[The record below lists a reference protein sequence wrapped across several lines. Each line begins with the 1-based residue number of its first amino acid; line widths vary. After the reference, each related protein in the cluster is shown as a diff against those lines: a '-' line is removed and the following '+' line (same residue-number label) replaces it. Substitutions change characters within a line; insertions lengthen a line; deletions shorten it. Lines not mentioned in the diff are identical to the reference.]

1 MKKQVKERN
10 TYIDIVKAILII
22 LVIIGHSIQYGSGSN
37 FIKKELFF
45 NNYLFKFIYSFHM
58 PLFIMISGY
67 LSYNSINKNKIKDVF
82 KSKIST
88 LLIPILIWT
97 IPVLLF
103 KINEVT
109 TIREFIKLSIKTF
122 STNLWFLWSVFY
134 INILVKIIN
143 KYFKDNYLVYILVFL
158 ITFILPNELIIKQFT
173 FQFSLYNYMYFYF
186 IIGYLSKKHNIIE
199 KINKYINNKT
209 LIVNS
214 ILFILLLLFM
224 NKHTYI
230 YTSGMNILSNYK
242 QLIID
247 LYRFLLGLIG
257 STEVLLLINILQNK
271 LNDNI
276 KNRLIYLGKNTL
288 GIYIISSIIHPFILP
303 LITKNLSNIN
313 YLFIL
318 LESIIILV
326 ISITAIELIK
336 KNKYTNK
343 FLLGEK

>member
-10 TYIDIVKAILII
+10 TYIDIVKALLII

-173 FQFSLYNYMYFYF
+173 FQFSLYSYMYFYF
-186 IIGYLSKKHNIIE
+186 IIGYL
-199 KINKYINNKT
+199 
-209 LIVNS
+209 
-214 ILFILLLLFM
+214 
-224 NKHTYI
+224 
-230 YTSGMNILSNYK
+230 
-242 QLIID
+242 
-247 LYRFLLGLIG
+247 
-257 STEVLLLINILQNK
+257 
-271 LNDNI
+271 
-276 KNRLIYLGKNTL
+276 
-288 GIYIISSIIHPFILP
+288 
-303 LITKNLSNIN
+303 
-313 YLFIL
+313 
-318 LESIIILV
+318 
-326 ISITAIELIK
+326 
-336 KNKYTNK
+336 
-343 FLLGEK
+343 